1 MTERHDETLCL
12 VTGAGSGIGRET
24 AQGLARRG
32 MSLILIDRNQDTLA
46 ETVAQVRAA
55 GSPRVTS
62 HQADLSSRAEI
73 DALLGTLRSSH
84 ARLDVLIN
92 NAGVLC
98 EQRRETPDGFELT
111 FAVNYAA
118 PVLLTRGLLPQLEAS
133 PQGRIVNVSSIAHQ
147 HGWLDLEDLQT
158 RRGYLG
164 YRSYARSKLAL
175 MLFTRALARRLAATA
190 LTANCLHPGVIAT
203 SLGEGGFITRC
214 LRIAGPWLKQPTTG
228 AETSIFLAHAPEVR
242 NTSGEYFFAC
252 RPVSPKRPGRND
264 TLGEALW
271 LRTEALL
278 GLPAWPQGSAAPR

>member
-46 ETVAQVRAA
+46 ETVAKVRAA
-55 GSPRVTS
+55 GAPRVTS
-62 HQADLSSRAEI
+62 HQADLSRRAELN
-73 DALLGTLRSSH
+73 ALLEVLRSSH

-98 EQRRETPDGFELT
+98 EERRETPDGFELT

-118 PVLLTRGLLPQLEAS
+118 PVLLTRALLPLLAAA
-133 PQGRIVNVSSIAHQ
+133 PHGRIVNVSSVAHK
-147 HGWLDLEDLQT
+147 HGWLDLDDLQT
-158 RRGYLG
+158 RRGYFG

-175 MLFTRALARRLAATA
+175 MLFTRALARRLATTA
-190 LTANCLHPGVIAT
+190 VTANCLHPGVIAT

-242 NTSGEYFFAC
+242 GTSGQYFIDC
-252 RPVSPKRPGRND
+252 RPAQPRRPGRD
-264 TLGEALW
+264 DARGEALW

-278 GLPAWPQGSAAPR
+278 GLPAWPAGSAPPR